1 MPKRMLALGVTLAM
15 SINKMIILLK
25 NVSVFFKKA
34 RFNLGRYNLTTVTHF
49 IRFFLFVLVSAFQ
62 LNILENDVEMKSK
75 RSLNIFFNP

>member
-1 MPKRMLALGVTLAM
+1 MPKRMLALGVTVAM

-34 RFNLGRYNLTTVTHF
+34 RFNLGHYNLTTETHF
-49 IRFFLFVLVSAFQ
+49 IRFLLFVLVSAFQ